1 MRPLTR
7 NIFGFA
13 IACVIMAACSTG
25 AWAADAAA
33 GKAVYSAKCR
43 GCHGATGEGNPS
55 MAKAL
60 KAEIKP
66 LSESTADVKKVIT
79 DGQGKMKPMPTV
91 TGADLDNVV
100 SYVQSLKK

>member
-1 MRPLTR
+1 MRSFTR
-7 NIFGFA
+7 SIIGFA
-13 IACVIMAACSTG
+13 ILCVILALCSTG

-66 LSESTADVKKVIT
+66 LSESSADVKKVIT
-79 DGQGKMKPMPTV
+79 DGQGKMKPV
-91 TGADLDNVV
+91 ASVSGADLDNVV
-100 SYVQSLKK
+100 AYVQSLKK